1 LFQKSY
7 SEYAAAV
14 FRFLLQFI
22 LLEY

>member
-14 FRFLLQFI
+14 YRFQLQLI